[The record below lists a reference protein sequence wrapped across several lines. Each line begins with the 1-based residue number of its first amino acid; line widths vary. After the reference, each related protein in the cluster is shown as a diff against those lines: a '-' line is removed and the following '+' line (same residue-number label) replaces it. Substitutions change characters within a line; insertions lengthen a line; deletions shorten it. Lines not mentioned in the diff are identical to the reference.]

1 MVMQMLSS
9 RQVEKKITLNGVSFH
24 KLSTVLQHT
33 FTNVIKT
40 LASMKPQV
48 NMSWRH
54 FIHVKPAS
62 NENYF

>member
-1 MVMQMLSS
+1 MCPPSKKQTGTLRLMVMQMLSS

-48 NMSWRH
+48 NMS
-54 FIHVKPAS
+54 
-62 NENYF
+62 